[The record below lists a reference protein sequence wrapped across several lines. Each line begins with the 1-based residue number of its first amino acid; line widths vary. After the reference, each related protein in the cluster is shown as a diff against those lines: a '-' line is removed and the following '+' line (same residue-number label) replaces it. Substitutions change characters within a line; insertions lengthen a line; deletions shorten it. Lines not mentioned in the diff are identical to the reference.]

1 MNIILN
7 ELIMFIKLYI
17 EVKVMRIKMCFGLN
31 NILGINIECYYGKS
45 SFVKMLQMFIGIING
60 NYIILM
66 SKI

>member
-31 NILGINIECYYGKS
+31 KILGI
-45 SFVKMLQMFIGIING
+45 
-60 NYIILM
+60 IILNVIM
-66 SKI
+66 EKVVLLKCYRCILV